1 MKQIAQFFLLGEG
14 LILIFDVVL
23 ADFALK
29 QTRGKFA
36 TGHV

>member
-1 MKQIAQFFLLGEG
+1 MKIAQFFLEGEG
-14 LILIFDVVL
+14 LCLIFDVVL

-29 QTRGKFA
+29 LTRGKFA